1 MLKVARRYTR
11 ADYDAEDIANDS
23 LVALY
28 GKTEVLRRLQ
38 PAQLR
43 AYIIVTVRNY
53 GLMAIRNSQRIPP
66 MVEITSE
73 LCKDNDFQNPEKS
86 LIQLCTMEELRKTI
100 RSMEPGEREILI
112 LKYYSH
118 MSNAQI
124 AKKLNIKEGTVRV
137 KLMRA
142 RQRLYKLILKSDSGS
157 E

>member
-1 MLKVARRYTR
+1 MKQSQFISVYH
-11 ADYDAEDIANDS
+11 ADNGQIYYLNTMN
-23 LVALY
+23 
-28 GKTEVLRRLQ
+28 G
-38 PAQLR
+38 
-43 AYIIVTVRNY
+43 N
-53 GLMAIRNSQRIPP
+53 

-124 AKKLNIKEGTVRV
+124 AQRLNIKEGTVRV

-142 RQRLYKLILKSDSGS
+142 RQRLYN
-157 E
+157 

>member
-1 MLKVARRYTR
+1 M
-11 ADYDAEDIANDS
+11 YDRVYGEDDI
-23 LVALY
+23 
-28 GKTEVLRRLQ
+28 R
-38 PAQLR
+38 
-43 AYIIVTVRNY
+43 
-53 GLMAIRNSQRIPP
+53 GL
-66 MVEITSE
+66 
-73 LCKDNDFQNPEKS
+73 NDFARFLRKFGSSVYVREP
-86 LIQLCTMEELRKTI
+86 EELRKTI

-157 E
+157 ERPYDTCWNSYFSARGGYS

>member
-1 MLKVARRYTR
+1 MQ
-11 ADYDAEDIANDS
+11 S
-23 LVALY
+23 
-28 GKTEVLRRLQ
+28 RLLS
-38 PAQLR
+38 AHCYFLG
-43 AYIIVTVRNY
+43 V
-53 GLMAIRNSQRIPP
+53 
-66 MVEITSE
+66 
-73 LCKDNDFQNPEKS
+73 
-86 LIQLCTMEELRKTI
+86 QLCTMEELRKTI